1 MIREAGGVITRLGD
15 ETIGEMWSLADG
27 KNVLNEIDPRFS
39 ENMSGHIADP
49 YASDP
54 FHVSADTDPK
64 ADRSKRP
71 QDQDPDFLVHV
82 VTETVV
88 PLPSGTE
95 VGWLLPTCIG
105 DRRTGFRHH
114 AVGPSPGSRRHYVPG
129 ARLSAIGAHPASS
142 RGFSG

>member
-1 MIREAGGVITRLGD
+1 VIREAGGVTTRLGD

-71 QDQDPDFLVHV
+71 QEQDPDFLVHV
-82 VTETVV
+82 VTETGAVTQRDRSRLAV
-88 PLPSGTE
+88 ANLHRRPS
-95 VGWLLPTCIG
+95 
-105 DRRTGFRHH
+105 DR
-114 AVGPSPGSRRHYVPG
+114 
-129 ARLSAIGAHPASS
+129 LPASC
-142 RGFSG
+142 RRPFARQPAPLRARCPP